1 MANVLNPEP
10 ESITLNTTLEP
21 TTLEPATELE
31 QPPFEST
38 SNPETAEVVE
48 VPALDADAPTEPVA
62 KAVPV
67 EAAPAEEIA
76 PEIVA
81 QAEPVVEA
89 KAEPVVAAAAEPV
102 VEAKAEPVVAAKAEP
117 VVEAK
122 AEPVVEA
129 KAEPVVAAVAET
141 AAEIQAAPEAA
152 PPATAAAPVARAKAP
167 EHGLESMDDFSAALA
182 AFEREQAAEA
192 AAVEA
197 YGDKIVSGTVIKQ
210 TEKHLVVDV
219 GLKSEGLV
227 PLEQVLDH
235 SGAVRFNPGDVIDV
249 VIEREEPEGGYLVSF
264 ERAQRLRIWDT
275 IEKAA
280 NDKTP
285 MTGTVISRVK
295 GGLTVDIGLKAFL
308 PGSQLEIRPVR
319 NLDGYLGQQIEVR
332 VIKLNKKRGN
342 VVVSRKEILEEEQ
355 NAKRSTTLEHLGEG
369 AILTGTVKN
378 LTDYGAFVDLGGI
391 DGLLHITDMSWGRLT
406 HPRDLVNVGD
416 EIQVKVLKFDKDKQ
430 RVSLGFKQLTP
441 DPWLDASER
450 YPVGAHVKGRVLSVT
465 DYGAF
470 VELEQGIEGLVHLS
484 EMTWSKRLKH
494 PSKLVKPGDE
504 VETVVLSVNPAD
516 RRISLGMKQLLEN
529 PWENLTEKY
538 PTGAVVE
545 GRVRNLTDFGAF
557 IEIEDGIDGLVHVSN
572 LSWTKRVKHPSE
584 IVKKGEKVKAVVLG
598 VEPAEPASLAGH
610 QAVAAR
616 RLGELL
622 RLASGGRRGPRQG
635 AADGAIWSLRRDRG
649 GCRGSLPHLRGR
661 RRRRIEAGDGP
672 GARLQDH
679 QDQRRGEEGGLEP
692 ARHRPG
698 GQPHTGR
705 ALQGGYSQASG
716 LQLHHHARRPDQL
729 AQGRALSRFPFRHQC
744 TTAAL
749 RGGRCCLDFVFHSFS
764 LCPAS
769 TLASATPGVSF
780 QVKES
785 STMPRN
791 VDARIPYS
799 AEFQP

>member
-1 MANVLNPEP
+1 MANVLNPET
-10 ESITLNTTLEP
+10 ESITLNTQLEA
-21 TTLEPATELE
+21 TLEPATEQV
-31 QPPFEST
+31 QPLPEST
-38 SNPETAEVVE
+38 SNTETAAIPEVV
-48 VPALDADAPTEPVA
+48 ALDADAQTKPVA
-62 KAVPV
+62 EASPV
-67 EAAPAEEIA
+67 ADATPEAAPAAEVATEVPA
-76 PEIVA
+76 P
-81 QAEPVVEA
+81 A
-89 KAEPVVAAAAEPV
+89 K
-102 VEAKAEPVVAAKAEP
+102 
-117 VVEAK
+117 
-122 AEPVVEA
+122 
-129 KAEPVVAAVAET
+129 
-141 AAEIQAAPEAA
+141 
-152 PPATAAAPVARAKAP
+152 PAD
-167 EHGLESMDDFSAALA
+167 HLESIDFSAALE

-197 YGDKIVSGTVIKQ
+197 YGDKIVTGTVIKQ
-210 TEKHLVVDV
+210 TEKHLVIDV
-219 GLKSEGLV
+219 GLKSEGMV

-235 SGAVRFNPGDVIDV
+235 TGAVKFQPGESIDV
-249 VIEREEPEGGYLVSF
+249 VIEREEPEGGYLASY
-264 ERAQRLRIWDT
+264 ERAQRLRVWDS

-280 NDKTP
+280 ADKTP
-285 MTGTVISRVK
+285 VLGTVVSRVK
-295 GGLTVDIGLKAFL
+295 GGVTVDIGLKAFL
-308 PGSQLEIRPVR
+308 PGSQIEIRPVR

-355 NAKRSTTLEHLGEG
+355 NAKRATTLEQLGEG
-369 AILTGTVKN
+369 AVLTGTVKN

-441 DPWLDASER
+441 DPWLDATER

-538 PTGAVVE
+538 PAGTVVE

-598 VEPAEPASLAGH
+598 VEP
-610 QAVAAR
+610 QNR
-616 RLGELL
+616 RLSLGIKQLQPDVWESFFAAHRIGDVVHGKVL
-622 RLASGGRRGPRQG
+622 RTAQFG
-635 AADGAIWSLRRDRG
+635 AFVEIAEGVEGLCHIS
-649 GCRGSLPHLRGR
+649 
-661 RRRRIEAGDGP
+661 EAGD
-672 GARLQDH
+672 
-679 QDQRRGEEGGLEP
+679 EGGGPSKLETGLEHDFKIIKINVEEKKVGLSLR
-692 ARHRPG
+692 AV
-698 GQPHTGR
+698 GQEASR
-705 ALQGGYSQASG
+705 AQVESYKKEA
-716 LQLHHHARRPDQL
+716 HKAP
-729 AQGRALSRFPFRHQC
+729 
-744 TTAAL
+744 
-749 RGGRCCLDFVFHSFS
+749 
-764 LCPAS
+764 
-769 TLASATPGVSF
+769 VS
-780 QVKES
+780 S
-785 STMPRN
+785 STTTLGDLIN
-791 VDARIPYS
+791 WKS
-799 AEFQP
+799 EKSEKSE

>member
-1 MANVLNPEP
+1 MSNVLNPEP
-10 ESITLNTTLEP
+10 ESITLNTELETP
-21 TTLEPATELE
+21 TLEPATESE
-31 QPPFEST
+31 QPSFEST
-38 SNPETAEVVE
+38 SNPEKAQIAQS
-48 VPALDADAPTEPVA
+48 PALDADALTETGSTENA
-62 KAVPV
+62 GIESV
-67 EAAPAEEIA
+67 EAAPAEETAPIA
-76 PEIVA
+76 QSDGTPA
-81 QAEPVVEA
+81 P
-89 KAEPVVAAAAEPV
+89 
-102 VEAKAEPVVAAKAEP
+102 
-117 VVEAK
+117 
-122 AEPVVEA
+122 
-129 KAEPVVAAVAET
+129 T
-141 AAEIQAAPEAA
+141 QAAHEFHSA
-152 PPATAAAPVARAKAP
+152 
-167 EHGLESMDDFSAALA
+167 ESMDDFSAALE

-197 YGDKIVSGTVIKQ
+197 YGDKLVTGTVIKQ

-227 PLEQVLDH
+227 PIEQVQDH
-235 SGAVRFNPGDVIDV
+235 TGAVRFNPGDVIDV
-249 VIEREEPEGGYLVSF
+249 VIEREEPEGGYLVSY
-264 ERAQRLRIWDT
+264 ERAQRLRVWDT

-285 MTGTVISRVK
+285 MIGTVVSRVK

-308 PGSQLEIRPVR
+308 PGSQIEIRPVR
-319 NLDGYLGQQIEVR
+319 NLDGYLGQQIEIR

-441 DPWLDASER
+441 DPWLDATER

-538 PTGAVVE
+538 PTGAIVE

-584 IVKKGEKVKAVVLG
+584 VVKKGEKVKAVVLG
-598 VEPAEPASLAGH
+598 VEP
-610 QAVAAR
+610 QNR
-616 RLGELL
+616 RLSLGIKQLQPDVWESFFATHRVGDVVHGKVL
-622 RLASGGRRGPRQG
+622 RTAQFG
-635 AADGAIWSLRRDRG
+635 AFVEIAEGVEGLCHIS
-649 GCRGSLPHLRGR
+649 
-661 RRRRIEAGDGP
+661 EAGDD
-672 GARLQDH
+672 ATKL
-679 QDQRRGEEGGLEP
+679 ETGLEHEFKIIKINVEEKKVGLSLR
-692 ARHRPG
+692 AI
-698 GQPHTGR
+698 GQEASR
-705 ALQGGYSQASG
+705 AQVENYKADA
-716 LQLHHHARRPDQL
+716 HKHP
-729 AQGRALSRFPFRHQC
+729 
-744 TTAAL
+744 
-749 RGGRCCLDFVFHSFS
+749 
-764 LCPAS
+764 
-769 TLASATPGVSF
+769 VS
-780 QVKES
+780 S
-785 STMPRN
+785 STTTLGDLINWRKGE
-791 VDARIPYS
+791 R
-799 AEFQP
+799 